1 MTVINPW
8 EDSHLDCIAS
18 AQIKLGFFSQKSS
31 KFLHIFL
38 KELWTSLSFYRYICT
53 FIYGYIHT
61 VSQILLWRDVRR
73 IFGRTWVWDWKQGL
87 GKRLLIAIHAS
98 KNNVIILQ
106 FPKQL
111 LLNTLF
117 LQNFEIIEKYVVN
130 NTECSLNI
138 VF

>member
-61 VSQILLWRDVRR
+61 VSRILLWREGCMQNIRKDLSMGLKIGLR
-73 IFGRTWVWDWKQGL
+73 KQVL
-87 GKRLLIAIHAS
+87 YSDARVSYIAVS
-98 KNNVIILQ
+98 KS
-106 FPKQL
+106 FYKKK
-111 LLNTLF
+111 TLF
-117 LQNFEIIEKYVVN
+117 CKTLRSLK

-138 VF
+138 VFPRRF